1 MSMVMIG
8 PRMLNDDVLGGGGTE
23 SRGVNTR
30 GARRLMM
37 PRRLSWLRG
46 RCSFRR
52 RALLFLG
59 LVASADPVAIA
70 IAATPATT
78 TPDEA
83 AAAAAA

>member
-70 IAATPATT
+70 AIAATPATT
-78 TPDEA
+78 ATDEA
-83 AAAAAA
+83 AAA